1 MKLILITLFILTG
14 CLQDNSSP
22 ESALKNFVEA
32 RMGNVVTRDY
42 VLERVTGKMKQS
54 LVNISDE
61 DFAKFADLRNVEKN
75 SFKVISKSCQ
85 EKKCF
90 LTYSVSYLTKDKD
103 SSTYTSEVKK
113 IAELLLEDN
122 KWLIA
127 DVSNIKTYHEALEP
141 INPLE

>member
-1 MKLILITLFILTG
+1 MAFLFLLTG
-14 CLQDNSSP
+14 CLEDSSSP
-22 ESALKNFVEA
+22 EAALKNFVEA

-42 VLERVTGKMKQS
+42 VLERTTGSMKQS
-54 LVNISDE
+54 LENISDE
-61 DFAKFADLRNVEKN
+61 EFTKFADLRNVEKN
-75 SFKVISKSCQ
+75 SFKIISKSCQ

-103 SSTYTSEVKK
+103 ASKYTSEVKK
-113 IAELLLEDN
+113 IAEVLLEDG

-127 DVSNIKTYHEALEP
+127 EVSNIKTYHEALEP